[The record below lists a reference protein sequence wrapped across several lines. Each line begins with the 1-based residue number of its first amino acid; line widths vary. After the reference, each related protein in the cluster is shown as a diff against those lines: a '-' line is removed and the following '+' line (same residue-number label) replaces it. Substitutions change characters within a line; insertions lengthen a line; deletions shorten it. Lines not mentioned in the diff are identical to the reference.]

1 MSSSCCFPSKNQAV
15 TDVLHPPAPGAVK
28 LQGYWAH
35 KIEIGV
41 KNHLKKLHYPGL
53 VDYFRTRPNP
63 FAAGE
68 FWGKT
73 VRSAC
78 RSYQYQ
84 PDPELKKI
92 LDQTVADLLSTQTPD
107 GCISTCT
114 YDHQPKSSDL
124 WERKYVLLGLL
135 HYYEI
140 DPRPEVLQ
148 AMVRE
153 ADYTLSQVGPSP
165 KTRIVDTGWAFEG
178 IESSSILEPMMKLY
192 GLTGEGRYLEFA
204 RYIVEQ
210 EGGCKRGSIFEAAFN
225 GVAPKDIGSNG
236 NPKESIAKA
245 YESMSCFEGLIEY
258 FRVTGDDHWKEA
270 ALTYYKHIRDLEMTI
285 IGSGGADKPYNLG
298 PGHGEQ
304 WNNTAFEQTNPE
316 INRMAE
322 TCVTVT
328 WMKFCYQLLRLT
340 GDSTI
345 ADQIEKSIYNALA
358 GAQKFTGN
366 NYDYYQRLNGR
377 RGAGDIGFSY
387 DIDDFPLSCCT
398 ANGPMGMALI
408 PFFAVMESETGP
420 VVNLYAPGNA
430 TLKTPGGSEL
440 VLEIATDYPKTG
452 SVVINVLPHDGPP
465 ESFCIALRIPEWSA
479 ATKLSV
485 NGRPEAVTP
494 GTYAR
499 VNRAWKTGDKV
510 ELTLDLRGRVVPAPR
525 GINPA
530 SHNFDAITY
539 GPLVLS
545 RDKRLGG
552 DIHHPVRIKVDAQG
566 FVALSPFPNKIG
578 QVGFNV
584 PTTDGGSFP
593 VIDYASAGNT
603 WDESSE
609 FVTWI
614 PKSG

>member
-1 MSSSCCFPSKNQAV
+1 MSNLCSCALSQHQTVPD
-15 TDVLHPPAPGAVK
+15 TLRPPPPGAVK
-28 LQGYWAH
+28 LNGYWAE

-41 KNHLKKLHYPGL
+41 ENHLKQLHYPAM

-63 FAAGE
+63 FATGE

-78 RSYQYQ
+78 LSYQYR
-84 PDPELKKI
+84 PDPKLKEI
-92 LDQTVADLLSTQTPD
+92 LDATVADLLSTQTPD

-153 ADYTLSQVGPSP
+153 ADYTIAQVGPAP

-192 GLTGEGRYLEFA
+192 GLTGDKRYLEFA
-204 RYIVEQ
+204 RYIVEE
-210 EGGCKRGSIFEAAFN
+210 EGGCKRGSIFEAAFK
-225 GVAPKDIGSNG
+225 GVAPKDINGNG

-245 YESMSCFEGLIEY
+245 YEEMSCFEGLIEY
-258 FRVTGDDHWKEA
+258 FRVSGNAHWKEA
-270 ALTYYKHIRDLEMTI
+270 ALTFYKNIRDLEITI
-285 IGSGGADKPYNLG
+285 IGSGGGDKPYNLG
-298 PGHGEQ
+298 PGTGEQ
-304 WNNTAFEQTNPE
+304 WNNLAFEQTNPD
-316 INRMAE
+316 MTLMME

-345 ADQIEKSIYNALA
+345 ADEIEKSIFNALA
-358 GAQKFTGN
+358 GAQKHTGKY
-366 NYDYYQRLNGR
+366 YDYFQQLNGH
-377 RGAGDIGFSY
+377 RGGENNFFSDIAGFE
-387 DIDDFPLSCCT
+387 LSCCT

-408 PFFAVMESETGP
+408 PFFAVMESQVGP
-420 VVNLYAPGNA
+420 VVNFYAPGSA
-430 TLKTPGGSEL
+430 TVSTPKGAKLGLEL
-440 VLEIATDYPKTG
+440 VTDYPKTG
-452 SVVINVLPHDGPP
+452 KVTIHVCTDAGSN
-465 ESFCIALRIPEWSA
+465 EAFTIAVRIPAWSVKTA
-479 ATKLSV
+479 LSV
-485 NGRPEAVTP
+485 NGEAQSVSA
-494 GTYAR
+494 GGYAKLT
-499 VNRAWKTGDKV
+499 RAWKPGDTI
-510 ELTLDLRGRVVPAPR
+510 ELGLDMCARIVTAPK
-525 GINPA
+525 GITPGSDNY
-530 SHNFDAITY
+530 DAVLY
-539 GPLVLS
+539 GPLALS
-545 RDKRLGG
+545 RDKRHGG
-552 DIHHPVRIKVDAQG
+552 DIHQPVQIKTAHDG
-566 FVALSPFPNKIG
+566 SVALAPLATKIG

-584 PTTDGGSFP
+584 PTADGGMFP

-603 WDESSE
+603 WDEESE

-614 PKSG
+614 PKAR